1 MAKKLK
7 HDSLV
12 KIIMN
17 DPVAAQE
24 FLEYYLPD
32 DFKNLVDLSKITIE
46 QESYIEESLNKKYS
60 DIIYKIS
67 TNNKEEAFVYV
78 LVEAQSTID
87 YWTALR
93 LWKYTL
99 LLCERHKKGKD
110 KLPPVY
116 NLVIYNGKEIYNAPR
131 NLWSLFTDS
140 VMAKK
145 LMTEDYQLVDLQ
157 AMSDDEIVKKKH
169 LGMLEYMMKH
179 IHMRDMIKLWEKFLT
194 EFKHIIIL
202 DKEKGYIYLRSFLWY
217 TDVKLSEQKQPE
229 LVQVFTKH
237 LSSKDKDSIMK
248 TIAQK
253 YAEKYMGEGL
263 IRGRQEGVAHGI
275 EIGEA
280 KGEHNKAVIIAKKMF
295 SQGFKIPMIAEIT
308 ELKESFVRSIIKK

>member
-24 FLEYYLPD
+24 LLEYYLPD
-32 DFKNLVDLSKITIE
+32 DFKSLVDLSKITVE

-99 LLCERHKKGKD
+99 LLCKRHKKGKD
-110 KLPPVY
+110 KLPLVY

-157 AMSDDEIVKKKH
+157 AMTDDEIVKKKH

-217 TDVKLSEQKQPE
+217 TDAKLSKQKQPE
-229 LVQVFTKH
+229 LVEVFTKH

-248 TIAQK
+248 TIA
-253 YAEKYMGEGL
+253 EKYMGEGL
-263 IRGRQEGVAHGI
+263 IRGRQESI
-275 EIGEA
+275 KIGEA
-280 KGEHNKAVIIAKKMF
+280 KGEHNNAVIIAKKNAL
-295 SQGFKIPMIAEIT
+295 SRIQN
-308 ELKESFVRSIIKK
+308 SYDC